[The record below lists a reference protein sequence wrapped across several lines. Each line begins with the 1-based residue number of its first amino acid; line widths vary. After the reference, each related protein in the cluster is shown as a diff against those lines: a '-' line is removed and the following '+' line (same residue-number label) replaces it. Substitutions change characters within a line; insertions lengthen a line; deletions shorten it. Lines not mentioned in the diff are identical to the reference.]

1 MPSKYSIRYGS
12 AYCNASGEAP
22 NKTRMGRVNSRP
34 MTINTPAQHNNSV
47 QARFKI
53 SLARALSP
61 LPRAMANNGAPPLPN
76 KLLNAVIMT
85 IMGKQSPTAP
95 SAAVPISGMRAI

>member
-22 NKTRMGRVNSRP
+22 NKTRMGRANSRP

-53 SLARALSP
+53 SPARALS
-61 LPRAMANNGAPPLPN
+61 PLPN

-85 IMGKQSPTAP
+85 IMGKQSPNAP

>member
-1 MPSKYSIRYGS
+1 
-12 AYCNASGEAP
+12 
-22 NKTRMGRVNSRP
+22 
-34 MTINTPAQHNNSV
+34 
-47 QARFKI
+47 
-53 SLARALSP
+53 
-61 LPRAMANNGAPPLPN
+61 MANNGAPPLPN